1 VLVRVL
7 LVAAL
12 AAAAAFLLLA
22 GGREEASTAAEPA
35 VVAAPGLADFARDR
49 GGPVYWGGSISGTRL
64 ELTETPSGVFVRYLG
79 TGVAAGDERP
89 ALTVATYPMA
99 NAFSTATRRS
109 RQPGMASRRTRN
121 AGIAV
126 WDRDRPTSVYVAFRG
141 SPALVEVFAPDARDA
156 KALALSGRIRPA
168 R

>member
-1 VLVRVL
+1 VILRLL

-22 GGREEASTAAEPA
+22 GNRQEASTTAEPA
-35 VVAAPGLADFARDR
+35 IVETAELAAFARERDR
-49 GGPVYWGGSISGTRL
+49 PVYWGGTIAGTSLELSETSSGT
-64 ELTETPSGVFVRYLG
+64 FVRYLDP
-79 TGVAAGDERP
+79 GVGPGDERP

-99 NAFSTATRRS
+99 SAFATATS
-109 RQPGMASRRTRN
+109 RAQQPGMTVRRTRN

-141 SPALVEVFAPDARDA
+141 SPALIEVFAPVARDA
-156 KALALSGRIRPA
+156 RALALSGSIRPA